1 MDFEARSRSSRGS
14 GDTSGDSS
22 GNSRALVPAMQ
33 GDSGGV
39 ALHPSPNPMSPQ
51 HLSSFIE
58 TPVPQDSSSS
68 DSPMPLISLQQRS
81 TQVNSHTAI
90 QSEHALH
97 LHHHQTL
104 NQANLNVSCDPAV
117 IQQAQ
122 GIAIEAAREVERSR
136 SIAQGIQAEAARE
149 VHATRVQAQGLYVQA
164 QQEVQAIAS
173 QAEQEVLRARE
184 LAQEAENARAQS
196 EHRLSFAQVDFERL
210 HCQLQA
216 MVGVVERQRDM
227 IQRLEES
234 DRARTQAEAKF
245 RATPSNGTAPR
256 TSEAP
261 SGSVGPLQT
270 IPEMTGTGN
279 PQPESNSNPKPGVGP
294 IPESFLISTPRN
306 RTDPI
311 VQEQLDALTAQ
322 VSSLAHLMQQTL
334 TTGRGDASAPS
345 AAAANANAGASSS
358 GLGAGLGNKGRPRS
372 LGSEIVDSPP
382 DDSSSSS
389 SSSKPKKGRGGKDA
403 NFPNSFS
410 GCGMQGSRYSGTA
423 RCSHRPQHML

>member
-14 GDTSGDSS
+14 GDTTGDSS

-39 ALHPSPNPMSPQ
+39 ALRPSPNPISPQ
-51 HLSSFIE
+51 RLSSFIE

-68 DSPMPLISLQQRS
+68 DSPMPMISLQQRS
-81 TQVNSHTAI
+81 TQVNSHTAV

-104 NQANLNVSCDPAV
+104 NQASLNVSCDPAV

-122 GIAIEAAREVERSR
+122 GIAMEAAREVERSR

-173 QAEQEVLRARE
+173 QAQQEVQAIASQAEQEVLRARE

-210 HCQLQA
+210 HGQLQA

-227 IQRLEES
+227 IQRLEER
-234 DRARTQAEAKF
+234 DRARSQAEAKS

-270 IPEMTGTGN
+270 IPEMSGAGN
-279 PQPESNSNPKPGVGP
+279 PQPESKSNSKPGVGP

-311 VQEQLDALTAQ
+311 VQERLDALTAQ

-334 TTGRGDASAPS
+334 STGRGVASAP
-345 AAAANANAGASSS
+345 
-358 GLGAGLGNKGRPRS
+358 GRRS
-372 LGSEIVDSPP
+372 RSQ
-382 DDSSSSS
+382 
-389 SSSKPKKGRGGKDA
+389 
-403 NFPNSFS
+403 
-410 GCGMQGSRYSGTA
+410 C
-423 RCSHRPQHML
+423 RCIKFRVRNGIGE